1 MKILLT
7 GASSFTGYWFA
18 KELADAGHEVVAPL
32 LRSRDAYS
40 GDMRAERVKRL
51 EGIVR
56 LEADCGFGSDRFISL
71 VNEGFDILA
80 HHAAQVGDYRS
91 PDFDVVGAVAA
102 NTRNLRQILSGGK
115 IGAMVLTSSV
125 FAPGE
130 GVGTLPLRAF
140 SPYGLSKG
148 MTNDLA
154 TYIAQQAGV
163 RLGRFV
169 IPNPFGPLEE
179 PRFCAYLMK
188 TWKAG
193 NTARVN
199 TPAYVRDNIHVDLL
213 ARAYARYIAELHSGT
228 ASAVLMPSGYV
239 SSQGDFAE
247 RFAREMRSRL
257 GLACGLDLAT
267 QTDFSEPL
275 MRVNTEPATIYVPE
289 WDENTAWDKI
299 AEQHSLAKE

>member
-1 MKILLT
+1 MRILLT

-18 KELADAGHEVVAPL
+18 KALVEAGHEVVAPL

-40 GDMRAERVKRL
+40 GDMRAERVSRL
-51 EGIVR
+51 AGIVR
-56 LEADCGFGSDRFISL
+56 LEPECGFGSERFLKL
-71 VNEGFDILA
+71 VDEGFDLLA

-102 NTRNLRQILSGGK
+102 NTRNLRQILSSGR

-130 GVGTLPLRAF
+130 GAGTMPLRAF

-148 MTNDLA
+148 LTNDLV
-154 TYIAQQAGV
+154 TYMAQQAGV

-179 PRFCAYLMK
+179 PRFCAYLMR

-193 NTARVN
+193 STARIS
-199 TPAYVRDNIHVDLL
+199 TPIYIRDNIHIDLL
-213 ARAYARYIAELHSGT
+213 ASAYNRFAEDLTSGSVQT
-228 ASAVLMPSGYV
+228 CLNPSGYV
-239 SSQGDFAE
+239 GTQGDFAL
-247 RFAREMRSRL
+247 RMAREMNSRL
-257 GLACGLDLAT
+257 GWDCYVDVAA
-267 QTDFSEPL
+267 QTDFSEPM
-275 MRVNTEPATIYVPE
+275 MRVNFDPAVLYTKSWSE
-289 WDENTAWDKI
+289 SNAWDQM
-299 AEQHSLAKE
+299 AEAYR

>member
-18 KELADAGHEVVAPL
+18 KSLAEAGHEVVAPL
-32 LRSRDAYS
+32 LRSREAYS
-40 GDMRAERVKRL
+40 GDTRAERVKRL

-56 LEADCGFGSDRFISL
+56 LETECGFGSDRFINL
-71 VNEGFDILA
+71 TNEGFDVLA

-91 PDFDVVGAVAA
+91 PDFDVLGAVAA
-102 NTRNLRQILSGGK
+102 NTRNLRQILSSGK

-130 GVGTLPLRAF
+130 GVGTVPLRAF

-154 TYIAQQAGV
+154 TCIAEQAGV

-169 IPNPFGPLEE
+169 IPNPFGPFEE
-179 PRFCAYLMK
+179 PRFSAYLMK

-199 TPAYVRDNIHVDLL
+199 TPAYIRDNIHVDLL
-213 ARAYARYIAELHSGT
+213 AGAYARYIAELHSGT
-228 ASAVLMPSGYV
+228 AGAVLLPSGYV

-267 QTDFSEPL
+267 QTEFAEPI
-275 MRVNTEPATIYVPE
+275 MRVNTEPASVYVPGWNE
-289 WDENTAWDKI
+289 TAAWDGV
-299 AEQHSLAKE
+299 ADAYR

>member
-1 MKILLT
+1 MRILLT

-18 KELADAGHEVVAPL
+18 KALVEAGHEVVAPL
-32 LRSRDAYS
+32 LRSRDDYS
-40 GDMRAERVKRL
+40 GDMRAERVSRL
-51 EGIVR
+51 AGIVR
-56 LEADCGFGSDRFISL
+56 LEPECGFGSERFLKL
-71 VNEGFDILA
+71 VDEGFDLLA

-102 NTRNLRQILSGGK
+102 NTRNLRQILTSGR

-130 GVGTLPLRAF
+130 GAGTMPLRAF

-148 MTNDLA
+148 LTNDLV
-154 TYIAQQAGV
+154 TYVAQQAGI

-179 PRFCAYLMK
+179 PRFCAYLIK

-193 NTARVN
+193 NRAKVN
-199 TPAYVRDNIHVDLL
+199 TPAYIRDNIHVDLL
-213 ARAYARYIAELHSGT
+213 ARAYARYAADLHSGN
-228 ASAVLMPSGYV
+228 ASAVLLPSGYV
-239 SSQGDFAE
+239 GSQGEFAE

-257 GLACGLDLAT
+257 GLACSLELTT

-275 MRVNTEPATIYVPE
+275 MRVNTDPAMVYVPDWNE
-289 WDENTAWDKI
+289 TEAWD
-299 AEQHSLAKE
+299 ATASAYR

>member
-1 MKILLT
+1 MRVLLT

-18 KELADAGHEVVAPL
+18 TALVEAGHEVVAPL
-32 LRSRDAYS
+32 QRSRGSYS
-40 GDMRAERVKRL
+40 GDMRAERVRRL

-56 LEADCGFGSDRFISL
+56 LEAECSFGSDRFMELIDQD
-71 VNEGFDILA
+71 FDILA

-91 PDFDVVGAVAA
+91 PDFDVLGAVAA
-102 NTRNLRQILSGGK
+102 NTRNLRQILSSGR

-148 MTNDLA
+148 ITNDLA
-154 TYIAQQAGV
+154 GYVAQQTGV
-163 RLGRFV
+163 SLGRFV

-193 NTARVN
+193 NVARVN
-199 TPAYVRDNIHVDLL
+199 TPAYVRDNIHVGLL
-213 ARAYARYIAELHSGT
+213 ARAYARYLAEFHAGR
-228 ASAVLMPSGYV
+228 AGAVLQPSGYV
-239 SSQGDFAE
+239 GSQGDFAE

-275 MRVNTEPATIYVPE
+275 MRVNTDPAAAYVAG
-289 WDENTAWDKI
+289 WDESRAWDE
-299 AEQHSLAKE
+299 AADAYR